1 MLFYNDVHNV
11 LLLSDYY
18 CYMMFF
24 FSLSFIL
31 WTSGR
36 RACATIVT
44 ANGHPF
50 NNKE

>member
-1 MLFYNDVHNV
+1 MLFYNDVHNL

-18 CYMMFF
+18 CYMIFFF

-44 ANGHPF
+44 AF
-50 NNKE
+50 NNKQ